1 MPELPEVELTRR
13 GLERH
18 LIGSRI
24 VSLVLRNPALRWPV
38 PASLQAQ
45 LAGQRIDGVRRR
57 AKYLIV
63 DCAAGGLIVHLGMSG
78 SLRVLPLETA
88 VEKHDHFDLV
98 LDRGRVLR
106 FTDPRRFGS
115 LLWGGSEVDAHRLL
129 KSLGCEPLDAA
140 FDAAHLYA
148 TTRGKRTTIK
158 QFLMDSR
165 KVAGIGNIYANE
177 ALFRASIHPKTLAGR
192 IGLGRIER
200 LVHAIKHTLNLA
212 LKAGGS
218 SLRDFVD
225 SDGAPGSFQ
234 LQYRVYG
241 RTGRPCRRC
250 AAPIRSI
257 RQGGRATFYCARCQ
271 K

>member
-13 GLERH
+13 GLQRH
-18 LIGSRI
+18 LAGSQI

-38 PASLQAQ
+38 PQSLAAQ
-45 LAGQRIDGVRRR
+45 LTGQRIEGVRRR

-78 SLRVLPLETA
+78 SLRVLPVDAE
-88 VEKHDHFDLV
+88 VEKHDHFDIV
-98 LDRGRVLR
+98 LDGGRLLR

-115 LLWGGSEVDAHRLL
+115 LLWGGTEVDSHPLL
-129 KSLGCEPLDAA
+129 KSLGCEPLEAT
-140 FDAAHLYA
+140 FDAAHLYDA
-148 TTRGKRTTIK
+148 AKGKRTTIK

-177 ALFRASIHPKTLAGR
+177 ALFRARIHPKTLAGR
-192 IGLGRIER
+192 IGLARMER
-200 LVHAIKHTLNLA
+200 LVQAIKHTLNLA

-241 RTGRPCRRC
+241 RSGRPCRHC
-250 AAPIRSI
+250 GALIRSI
-257 RQGGRATFYCARCQ
+257 RQGGRATFYCASCQ
-271 K
+271 R